1 MNKSLRNL
9 TPRPLFW
16 TLALVAVLLA
26 GLLSAC
32 DMPSKTAQP
41 TGPSDQCG
49 PYEPTEADVKKML
62 QWGADAFTSTDW
74 VKNYAVDPY
83 KVTLTRRND
92 VLQSIAYSEYL
103 VFTCGYTQDDLNKY
117 FNDEGFNIIFT
128 DYESHSMTKF
138 CEQSGLTLY
147 EYDLVNEGNNFKA
160 RYWVKQDDEKHIL
173 VYMLVFPQ
181 SNPGVLDEYSQKIFP
196 SLTTCP

>member
-1 MNKSLRNL
+1 MNKILKDL

-26 GLLSAC
+26 GVLSAC

-49 PYEPTEADVKKML
+49 PYEPTDADVQKVL
-62 QWGADAFTSTDW
+62 QFGANAFTSNDW
-74 VKNYAVDPY
+74 VKNYTVDPY
-83 KVTLTRRND
+83 KMTLTRRND

-103 VFTCGYTQDDLNKY
+103 IFTCGYTQDDLNKY
-117 FNDEGFNIIFT
+117 FNDEGFNIVFT
-128 DYESHSMTKF
+128 DYESHTMTRF

-147 EYDLVNEGNNFKA
+147 EYDLVDEGNNFKA

-181 SNPGVLDEYSQKIFP
+181 GNPGALDDYSQQLFP
-196 SLTTCP
+196 TLTTCP